1 VRLRSG
7 ARVAIVGAG
16 PSGLVAAKEA
26 LEAGFDV
33 TVFETSDDLGGQWYT
48 TAAHSGVWP
57 GMRTNTS
64 RAMTAFSD
72 FPGPADLPLHPAAES
87 IHDYLRAY
95 AGRFGVTDRIRL
107 RTTVD
112 RLGPS
117 WELDGERFD
126 AVVVASG
133 RFRRPH
139 RLPGLGAFGGE
150 LIHAYDYPGA
160 MPFRDRRTLVYGNG
174 ISGLEIASDL
184 APVTP
189 VVSAFRKPRYVIQKV
204 VDGVS
209 SDWQWYTAFG
219 ALERRLLPRDELS
232 RTLRERVVRVA
243 GDPASFGAPE
253 PGQDILVAGLSLC
266 QDYLAQVAD
275 ESIVCRPAIAAVDG
289 RTVTFV
295 DGSRETVDA
304 IVCATGYDLDIPY
317 LGARVW
323 AVVGPELAL
332 FQRTLHP
339 DLPGFGA
346 VGQFLAQGPYF
357 PLLELQARWL
367 VAIWAGAVAPPDEA
381 VMRRAIA
388 EPAPALETHNAFA
401 MTLADELGVTP
412 DPLARPE
419 LAEALLFGPLLPP
432 RYRLDGPGTR
442 PDATEQFVAQLDASP
457 RAPVDPHDV
466 EALRGFGLAAAADVL
481 TQPPLS
487 EGRPRLRA

>member
-1 VRLRSG
+1 
-7 ARVAIVGAG
+7 
-16 PSGLVAAKEA
+16 
-26 LEAGFDV
+26 
-33 TVFETSDDLGGQWYT
+33 
-48 TAAHSGVWP
+48 
-57 GMRTNTS
+57 
-64 RAMTAFSD
+64 
-72 FPGPADLPLHPAAES
+72 
-87 IHDYLRAY
+87 
-95 AGRFGVTDRIRL
+95 
-107 RTTVD
+107 
-112 RLGPS
+112 
-117 WELDGERFD
+117 
-126 AVVVASG
+126 
-133 RFRRPH
+133 
-139 RLPGLGAFGGE
+139 
-150 LIHAYDYPGA
+150 
-160 MPFRDRRTLVYGNG
+160 
-174 ISGLEIASDL
+174 
-184 APVTP
+184 
-189 VVSAFRKPRYVIQKV
+189 
-204 VDGVS
+204 
-209 SDWQWYTAFG
+209 
-219 ALERRLLPRDELS
+219 
-232 RTLRERVVRVA
+232 LRERVVRVA

-253 PGQDILVAGLSLC
+253 PGEDILVAGLSLC